1 MKTLEV
7 HKIVQAMKNSLFKRA
22 NSFSIGMLKSHFRG
36 TGLKFK
42 EHQVYVHGDDV
53 RFIDW
58 KMVAKTN
65 TPYIKTFEEER
76 NVEITIL
83 LDCSPGMVIGHNG
96 NSKLSA
102 AFEIISLL
110 YLLSEKTHDYI
121 ETIICL
127 NNKVVRVQK
136 KRGEAGLVAFVDSL
150 RKASVIDDNGN
161 IDTNFL
167 VNQGERDFAKFDAE
181 LVREFYKKR
190 EVVILS
196 DFYEFLSS
204 ETLKRLT
211 ARKHVHAFRL
221 LTPLDTSDEFRFTV
235 MGRVAGKG
243 SGRIDTRFKGKRE
256 IDDFG
261 FRLKDINVSE
271 RYLEDFVKE
280 ML

>member
-1 MKTLEV
+1 MRSLEV
-7 HKIVQAMKNSLFKRA
+7 HKIVQGMKNSLFKRA

-127 NNKVVRVQK
+127 NDRVVRVQK

-150 RKASVIDDNGN
+150 RKSNVINKNGEIN
-161 IDTNFL
+161 IEFL
-167 VNQGERDFAKFDAE
+167 MNQGERDFATFDNE

-196 DFYEFLSS
+196 DFYEFLSP

-221 LTPLDTSDEFRFTV
+221 LTPLDTSNEFKFSV
-235 MGRVAGKG
+235 MGRIAGKG
-243 SGRIDTRFKGKRE
+243 AGRVDTRFRGANQVE
-256 IDDFG
+256 DFG
-261 FRLKDINVSE
+261 FRLKDINVSD

>member
-7 HKIVQAMKNSLFKRA
+7 HQIVQNMKNSLFKRA

-96 NSKLSA
+96 KSKLAA

-127 NNKVVRVQK
+127 NDRVVRVQK
-136 KRGEAGLVAFVDSL
+136 KRGEAGLVAFVDAL
-150 RKASVIDDNGN
+150 RKSSVINKAGE
-161 IDTNFL
+161 IDTEYLVSQKERNF
-167 VNQGERDFAKFDAE
+167 EKFDAE

-196 DFYEFLSS
+196 DFYEFLSP

-221 LTPLDTSDEFRFTV
+221 LCPLDTSNEFRFSV
-235 MGRVAGKG
+235 IGRIAGKG
-243 SGRIDTRFKGKRE
+243 SGKVDAKLKGKVE
-256 IDDFG
+256 PLNYG
-261 FRLKDINVSE
+261 FRLKDINVGD